1 MDGLLSAGL
10 RRGLGVA
17 LIALAAAIPAQALAS
32 EAADDA
38 GHADFSHLHVFPSA
52 AAPCVSYITS
62 GENPLLSPSGAV
74 VGHLS
79 LYAQHSPSPGEPASP
94 LYSPYSAT
102 SADTRLVLDIAL
114 KRPGARPAAGSRGGS
129 AGAAATAARASAAAA
144 STGSNA
150 APAATA
156 TAADTAATPMPSAA
170 PPAPAPPAPGPSGY
184 YFAAN
189 AAAGHNVRV
198 WISRSPPH
206 GCPPSAALQPPGE
219 PIRMS
224 ANCAGRSDTLRVE
237 VPQEA
242 FNCSRGSAGGDA
254 GLSELHTVFFVT
266 LQLDLAAEP
275 CSRPVASAFAGPRHD
290 VVTAVSSCTYVT
302 VTATC
307 KPPTC
312 DPPPPP
318 LVPRHLLAGPAATA
332 RNAVLHYYAPE
343 PPPSRPVPPPP
354 AAAPAVA
361 GGKAGAATGAV
372 GGLVKAREQ
381 PQPQQGVEAAK
392 ERQAEVQLQGQSH
405 ARQPS
410 PDQVQSQEQTDDWV
424 LLDPAVGAVVE
435 GDGLSAEPAGP
446 TATAGAAAVAAA
458 LHAAGGAATQAPE
471 QQGPAAAAAVPV
483 TGPAEDKGAKAAEE
497 AIAQWDE
504 VDWGDAEDWAAAAR
518 LVGRHDGT
526 LDRGAAAAAAAAA
539 AAGIHDLESWRKRP
553 IVLHEDDYADEAW
566 QAWMADQQ
574 YDYDG
579 YNGYDDA
586 GGYAQDS
593 WQDEKVDEQQSEEPG
608 AEAGQQAGEGE
619 EEESRADAAHRAWTR
634 VQETV
639 WSPGGLARLLFGRLL
654 AAMLGDEQIQA
665 VLAEMEAEG
674 EEGVG
679 LWHWRVSFVARQQA
693 VAALRAV
700 PGWRLAA
707 GAAATAVAAV
717 VLGQALGALLKARST
732 RREAAREATRRQRR
746 FQMRHGHGHQH
757 QHQGHAPVHGR
768 DRHGRGSS
776 GYGEDSDGDA
786 NGWEEREE
794 DARQGLDRR
803 NLAAAAEQFA
813 HWQQYQHQ
821 WRQDQP
827 AADWIPHFHQ
837 HHQPHHHVAANHAPP
852 MEEPE
857 QQDADGRFVLPL
869 SCLGRIRT
877 QTSDLVDAEAGS
889 RHSTIR
895 GSGDGAAGAAAAGRS
910 SARDARAAARQGPQG
925 AGGWAVGERVG
936 GPVGDPVS
944 GRGGGGGGPRLGL
957 GGQGLVYA
965 DTPIAGRGREAGLG
979 LAGGPGGGGR
989 GRGDGGAA
997 DADVIG
1003 DGDVKGGQGPMH
1015 GGGGGGYGNVIV
1027 FYPLVGPHLTGEDR
1041 TDDERDGDS
1050 SGDGTSGSGSQ
1061 GSSNGG
1067 GGGAVGLRRPPPHRS
1082 LMARSRLGRLAAT
1095 ASAAAALA
1103 AAEHGVTASAPGT
1116 PQVLRR
1122 RQ

>member
-1 MDGLLSAGL
+1 MPHPQSLPLAVLPAMLPPLSVLAPGHL
-10 RRGLGVA
+10 RREMAQSLIDALQVA
-17 LIALAAAIPAQALAS
+17 RQLASHGSDVRAGYLQRVAAVQYADDTKALLEGEQEVVAFLAAMHTFQHAS
-32 EAADDA
+32 GQRLNLSKVQLLRIGAADDA

-102 SADTRLVLDIAL
+102 SADTRL
-114 KRPGARPAAGSRGGS
+114 
-129 AGAAATAARASAAAA
+129 
-144 STGSNA
+144 
-150 APAATA
+150 
-156 TAADTAATPMPSAA
+156 
-170 PPAPAPPAPGPSGY
+170 
-184 YFAAN
+184 
-189 AAAGHNVRV
+189 
-198 WISRSPPH
+198 
-206 GCPPSAALQPPGE
+206 PPGE

-518 LVGRHDGT
+518 L
-526 LDRGAAAAAAAAA
+526 
-539 AAGIHDLESWRKRP
+539 
-553 IVLHEDDYADEAW
+553 
-566 QAWMADQQ
+566 
-574 YDYDG
+574 
-579 YNGYDDA
+579 
-586 GGYAQDS
+586 
-593 WQDEKVDEQQSEEPG
+593 
-608 AEAGQQAGEGE
+608 
-619 EEESRADAAHRAWTR
+619 
-634 VQETV
+634 ETV

-679 LWHWRVSFVARQQA
+679 LWHWRVS
-693 VAALRAV
+693 
-700 PGWRLAA
+700 
-707 GAAATAVAAV
+707 
-717 VLGQALGALLKARST
+717 
-732 RREAAREATRRQRR
+732 
-746 FQMRHGHGHQH
+746 
-757 QHQGHAPVHGR
+757 
-768 DRHGRGSS
+768 HGRGSS

-877 QTSDLVDAEAGS
+877 QTSDLAARLDTSTLVAAIPASQTGPFPGRGLRFLTLDQRVTLTALTAASGCLANLQLLLRLARVGHVRLMQRLLQHQRRRRLPLDLAQLLAAAAEGCDAATLRRLLLLLPCSGGPGRGNKGLALQPGVAAQWQQQGQQLVVDGY
-889 RHSTIR
+889 
-895 GSGDGAAGAAAAGRS
+895 AADRIVAAAAG
-910 SARDARAAARQGPQG
+910 
-925 AGGWAVGERVG
+925 
-936 GPVGDPVS
+936 S
-944 GRGGGGGGPRLGL
+944 GT
-957 GGQGLVYA
+957 A
-965 DTPIAGRGREAGLG
+965 DWREKPCTKAC
-979 LAGGPGGGGR
+979 
-989 GRGDGGAA
+989 
-997 DADVIG
+997 
-1003 DGDVKGGQGPMH
+1003 
-1015 GGGGGGYGNVIV
+1015 
-1027 FYPLVGPHLTGEDR
+1027 
-1041 TDDERDGDS
+1041 
-1050 SGDGTSGSGSQ
+1050 
-1061 GSSNGG
+1061 
-1067 GGGAVGLRRPPPHRS
+1067 
-1082 LMARSRLGRLAAT
+1082 
-1095 ASAAAALA
+1095 SAAAALLPHGEALSRLRWLHLTAGCPVDWSATTAAARAGNEGILRFLLRREGVEDQAAQQQSSGQPQRLAPAEDALGRGPRARGLVPISAAYHAAARGHLGCLRLLLTWLAEQGQAPRDLAELDAGYSAAAAGLSVLVCSPRVMNAAAASGSVAAVQLLLEAGAAATRSAFEAAAAAGCEAVLEYLA
-1103 AAEHGVTASAPGT
+1103 AAEGGVLGSDGRTAALDAAAT
-1116 PQVLRR
+1116 AAARR
-1122 RQ
+1122 RDARTLRTLVSLGWQPQLGSDGVGGCLSRVGGRGYVTSQGC